1 MWTRS
6 VVATVGKGFVW
17 ARSVVATVGQGL
29 YVD

>member
-6 VVATVGKGFVW
+6 VVATGGKGFVW
-17 ARSVVATVGQGL
+17 ARLVVAIGQQGV